1 MTDAID
7 LVRAFFEAVNRSD
20 AVAVGTM
27 YHAAC
32 IVENVFIDDAG
43 VYEGVEAARQLWATE
58 FARYLGVQPGG
69 RRFEVHRISGIETG
83 WGWARADWRSAVQGH
98 AGIRRQSG
106 YSHFW
111 VEDGLIR
118 RHRTVAR
125 DEPSDRVDDVSTAAG
140 DAGPDRA
147 SSREYPTKPVVG
159 VGAVI
164 VDDKRRVVLVKRRY
178 EPLAGQWSL
187 PGGGLEIGETLEAGT
202 AREVREETG
211 LVVDVGPVVE
221 VFDRILADESGR
233 VRYHFVLVD
242 YLCRPREGRLH
253 AGTDVAEVALV
264 EPDALGPYRVTEKA
278 VAVIERALKMVDEI

>member
-1 MTDAID
+1 VD
-7 LVRAFFEAVNRSD
+7 
-20 AVAVGTM
+20 
-27 YHAAC
+27 
-32 IVENVFIDDAG
+32 
-43 VYEGVEAARQLWATE
+43 
-58 FARYLGVQPGG
+58 
-69 RRFEVHRISGIETG
+69 VHRISGIETG
-83 WGWARADWRSAVQGH
+83 WGWARADWRSAVKND
-98 AGIRRQSG
+98 AGIRYQSG
-106 YSHFW
+106 HSHFW

-125 DEPSDRVDDVSTAAG
+125 EETSASIEATADRPVT
-140 DAGPDRA
+140 
-147 SSREYPTKPVVG
+147 REYPSKPVVG

-164 VDDKRRVVLVKRRY
+164 LDDQHRVVLVKRRY

-187 PGGGLEIGETLEAGT
+187 PGGGLEIGETLESGT

-221 VFDRILADESGR
+221 VFDRILVDESGR

-264 EPDALGPYRVTEKA
+264 DPADIGPYRVTEKA
-278 VAVIERALKMVDEI
+278 RAVIERALRMVSGTTS